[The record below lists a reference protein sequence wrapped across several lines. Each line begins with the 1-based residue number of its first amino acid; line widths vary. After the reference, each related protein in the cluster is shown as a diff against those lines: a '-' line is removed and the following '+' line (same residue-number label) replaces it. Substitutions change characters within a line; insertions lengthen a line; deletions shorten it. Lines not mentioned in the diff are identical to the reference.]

1 MVTRSKPHPP
11 AFSVPV
17 STGFPLGLLAQSR
30 STASRCLSLRL
41 SAMEPTPAAGG
52 SRHWS
57 KISRGYAGTYSG
69 GCPSF
74 RPKSLMIFSWVEL
87 EPQKKTKNM
96 CVNLCWS
103 SQTREKDFKPPQT
116 FFLLDWNVFQDL
128 PKSGWSTIFK
138 CLPTEPHL
146 AYRELRLQCRCA
158 NRLNVDSTSCRFQKL
173 HVYRPTNKASPI
185 HFTFPMFSIKRASNY
200 IIACKMLLKIKA
212 EATPHYITSQQSSHW
227 YSAHGTC
234 KKIDC
239 HDLWRRLT

>member
-1 MVTRSKPHPP
+1 MLVL
-11 AFSVPV
+11 PV
-17 STGFPLGLLAQSR
+17 DEGEGF
-30 STASRCLSLRL
+30 
-41 SAMEPTPAAGG
+41 
-52 SRHWS
+52 
-57 KISRGYAGTYSG
+57 
-69 GCPSF
+69 
-74 RPKSLMIFSWVEL
+74 
-87 EPQKKTKNM
+87 
-96 CVNLCWS
+96 
-103 SQTREKDFKPPQT
+103 QTT
-116 FFLLDWNVFQDL
+116 TNFFLLDWNIFQDL

-239 HDLWRRLT
+239 HYLWRRLT